1 MSRGV
6 VERFGALV
14 GGLVVDGKPERARQV
29 LRVGFDAMRQAQQ
42 HLPSKRL
49 LPARAQEAVTAMDSV
64 RNPLAHPRRAAV
76 VNVFLPCEP
85 LHAMGIS
92 PQVAEGLSCY
102 MTGSKAQR
110 PFLEVAARAGAPET
124 LCSYH
129 RILTGM
135 ALSDTLPRPRF
146 IANTTM
152 LCDANELTFRL
163 LAEHY
168 DVPHFT
174 IDVPSDPTADDAIGY
189 VAHQL
194 HDLTAFIEEV
204 MGEKLDEEAL
214 RTSVERSRKTI
225 RAYQRYLEL
234 LSRRTMRNDP
244 TSEMYTVLMLHVLLG
259 SPEAEAFCE
268 QLAADALASP
278 SLDID
283 DDGRLL
289 VATNPEHVPPRRIL
303 WAHVIPYYQQ
313 PVRAWFSEG
322 WGSGTEIDL
331 TVGAPRANQLLCTDT
346 TFDSLS
352 AMDPHHPYESMA
364 HRLVDNCWNGAGDR
378 RCTMLIDQA
387 KRLHADGIV
396 YFCHWGCRNTSG
408 LTRIITDLAAEAD
421 IPLLALDGDGCDP
434 GNTSDGQ
441 VRTRLEAF
449 AELID
454 AHDGSSR
461 AKQGSRR
468 ERDA

>member
-1 MSRGV
+1 MSLDV
-6 VERFGALV
+6 VGRFGALV
-14 GGLVVDGKPERARQV
+14 RKLVEEGKPGQARQI
-29 LRVGFDAMRQAQQ
+29 LCIGFGAMRQTQQ
-42 HLPSKRL
+42 HLPSNHL
-49 LPARAQEAVTAMDSV
+49 LPARAQEAVYAMDSV
-64 RNPLAHPRRAAV
+64 RNPLAHPERAAI

-102 MTGSKAQR
+102 MTGSKAQQ
-110 PFLEVAARAGAPET
+110 PFLEAATKAGAPET

-163 LAEHY
+163 LAQHY
-168 DVPHFT
+168 DVPHLT
-174 IDVPSDPTADDAIGY
+174 VDVPSDPTTDGAIDY
-189 VAHQL
+189 VTRQL
-194 HDLTAFIEEV
+194 HDLVDLIEET
-204 MGEKLDEEAL
+204 MGEKFDEEAL
-214 RTSVERSRKTI
+214 RTSVDRSRKTL
-225 RAYQRYLEL
+225 RAYSRYLDL

-259 SPEAEAFCE
+259 SLEAEAFCE

-278 SLDID
+278 TLDV
-283 DDGRLL
+283 DGDGHLFAKHSEQAR
-289 VATNPEHVPPRRIL
+289 PRRIL
-303 WAHVIPYYQQ
+303 WAHVLPYYQQ

-322 WGSGTEIDL
+322 WGPGTEIDL
-331 TVGAPRANQLLCTDT
+331 TDGARRTNQLLCTDM
-346 TFDSLS
+346 TFDSLPV
-352 AMDPHHPYESMA
+352 MDPQHPYESMA
-364 HRLVDNCWNGAGDR
+364 RRLVENCWNGTADR
-378 RCTMLIDQA
+378 RCTTLIDQA
-387 KRLHADGIV
+387 RHLHADGIV
-396 YFCHWGCRNTSG
+396 YFCHWGCRGTSG
-408 LTRIITDLAAEAD
+408 LAPIVTDLAAQAD
-421 IPLLALDGDGCDP
+421 IPLLILDGDGCDP

-454 AHDGSSR
+454 AHGSLL
-461 AKQGSRR
+461 KFDQGRR
-468 ERDA
+468 EEENR